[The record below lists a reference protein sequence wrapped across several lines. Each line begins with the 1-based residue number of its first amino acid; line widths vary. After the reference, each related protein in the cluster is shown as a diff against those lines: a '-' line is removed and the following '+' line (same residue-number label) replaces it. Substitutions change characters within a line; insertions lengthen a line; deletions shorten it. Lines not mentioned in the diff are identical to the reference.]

1 VQLDFG
7 PVVASA
13 PFLARGLA
21 MTLAVT
27 AAAMLLGLALGL
39 LVALLRLAPLA
50 PARIAATLYVD
61 FFRGLP
67 QLVFLIWLYFGLSTA
82 LRLEIS
88 PLQAAIAALAIQE
101 SAYAAEIFRAALQAI
116 PRRQLEAALSLGL
129 SPAQGFRDVLLPQM
143 LRLAIPAIGNDTVG
157 MLKASS
163 LVSVLGVYELMRVSQ
178 ARANFFFRPF
188 EFLTTAAVLYI
199 VLAWA
204 AGWAVARV
212 ERRFRWA

>member
-1 VQLDFG
+1 
-7 PVVASA
+7 
-13 PFLARGLA
+13 
-21 MTLAVT
+21 
-27 AAAMLLGLALGL
+27 
-39 LVALLRLAPLA
+39 
-50 PARIAATLYVD
+50 
-61 FFRGLP
+61 
-67 QLVFLIWLYFGLSTA
+67 VFLIWLYFGLSTA

>member
-27 AAAMLLGLALGL
+27 AASMVLGLALGL
-39 LVALLRLAPLA
+39 VVALLRLAPVA
-50 PARIAATLYVD
+50 PARIAATVYVD

-116 PRRQLEAALSLGL
+116 PRQQFAAALSLGL

-143 LRLAIPAIGNDTVG
+143 LRIAIPAIGNDTIG

-163 LVSVLGVYELMRVSQ
+163 LVSILGVYELMRVSQ

-188 EFLTTAAVLYI
+188 EFLTTAAILYI
-199 VLAWA
+199 VLAWT
-204 AGWAVARV
+204 AGWAVGRV